1 MANPIIQLDNLTKK
15 YDEQFAVHR
24 LSLTIEKG
32 EIFGLLGPNGAGKTT
47 TILMMLGLSEP
58 TSGSLSVCGLNPT
71 RNPLD
76 VKKKVGY
83 LPDDVGFYQHMTGI
97 QNLLYTARLNGM
109 PKDEAEKR
117 AYDLLEKVNLLD
129 AADKKTGK
137 YSRGMRQRLGLA
149 DVLMKNPSV
158 IILDEP
164 TLGIDPEGVRDFLQ
178 LIRQLNEEEELT
190 VLLSSH
196 QLHQVQQI
204 CDRVGIF
211 VSGELLA
218 TGDTESLG
226 KQLFLTAPYVINVV
240 TDPVN
245 DTLIEKL
252 TDMNQVHRI
261 EKSDKGLEIYCEED
275 VSSEISRVIVESGAA
290 LYEIQKKNFGLD
302 EIYHRYFEG
311 GEQDEH
317 RHNKKATSVG
327 SKK

>member
-1 MANPIIQLDNLTKK
+1 MTNPIIQLDNLTKQ
-15 YDEQFAVHR
+15 YDDQFAVHH

-83 LPDDVGFYQHMTGI
+83 LPDDVGFYQHMTGM
-97 QNLLYTARLNGM
+97 QNLLYTAQLNGI
-109 PKDEAEKR
+109 PKQEAERR
-117 AYDLLEKVNLLD
+117 ANDLLKKVNLLD

-164 TLGIDPEGVRDFLQ
+164 TLGIDPEGVRDFLK
-178 LIRQLNEEEELT
+178 LLRQLNEEEELT

-196 QLHQVQQI
+196 HLHQVQQI

-211 VSGELLA
+211 VQGELLA

-226 KQLFLTAPYVINVV
+226 KQLFLTASFVISV
-240 TDPVN
+240 TASPIDESLM
-245 DTLIEKL
+245 DTLEKIP
-252 TDMNQVHRI
+252 QVQRV
-261 EKSDKGLEIYCEED
+261 EKSDNGVEIYCEED
-275 VSSEISRVIVESGAA
+275 ISSEISKVVVVSGSS
-290 LYEIQKKNFGLD
+290 LYEIKKKNFGLD

-311 GEQDEH
+311 GEKDEH
-317 RHNKKATSVG
+317 RHDKKKISVG
-327 SKK
+327 NEK